1 MNALEGAR
9 RMQVAGRWI
18 VWIALG
24 LTVLFS
30 GLLMLFSYLHAG
42 SFGGF
47 GFLEPAFLFVY
58 MACPGGVLWL
68 AGWIVEGFA
77 KK

>member
-9 RMQVAGRWI
+9 RMQVAGRRI
-18 VWIALG
+18 VWVALG
-24 LTVLFS
+24 LTVLFW
-30 GLLMLFSYLHAG
+30 GLLMLFSYLHGG

-47 GFLEPAFLFVY
+47 GFLEPAILFVY
-58 MACPGGVLWL
+58 MACPGVVLWL